1 MKAILIAIALLAAL
15 AVAQADV
22 GVVVQ
27 FPDGEVYTKCVKVEE
42 DISGGAIMERTTL
55 PLGWHPDWD
64 GFICSIRGIGSCDS
78 WDPTWIFS
86 QMSLGDSSWT
96 ESMVGIGAPSVEDCS
111 SIYCSRDGDL
121 IGWAFGTYGSA
132 KPPNIPFEEICPPKA
147 ARTRAISRI
156 SEPFW
161 KKYCEECGI
170 EYDYTIPP
178 QSLSLM
184 CFNKKREDKERACA
198 AYNLSLSDT
207 GLGFEHPEY
216 LRSINEGLSLGFSYG
231 GRAIV
236 NLTVLVNGQ
245 AHFTNETGNIWFEIT
260 PSDYLIE
267 VSDDC
272 VGEFKKIIRISA

>member
-1 MKAILIAIALLAAL
+1 MKAILIAISLLAAL

-22 GVVVQ
+22 GLVVL
-27 FPDGEVYTKCVKVEE
+27 FPDGEVYTKCVKADGQDGYGVMQK
-42 DISGGAIMERTTL
+42 SGLSLEWSHYAGMGYSLDKIN
-55 PLGWHPDWD
+55 
-64 GFICSIRGIGSCDS
+64 GIGPYNPDTGEF
-78 WDPTWIFS
+78 WN
-86 QMSLGDSSWT
+86 LY
-96 ESMVGIGAPSVEDCS
+96 S
-111 SIYCSRDGDL
+111 SINSEYWSLAFEGVSSLVFNHGDRM
-121 IGWAFGTYGSA
+121 GWSYAEWDSA
-132 KPPNIPFEEICPPKA
+132 EPPNIPFEEICPPKA